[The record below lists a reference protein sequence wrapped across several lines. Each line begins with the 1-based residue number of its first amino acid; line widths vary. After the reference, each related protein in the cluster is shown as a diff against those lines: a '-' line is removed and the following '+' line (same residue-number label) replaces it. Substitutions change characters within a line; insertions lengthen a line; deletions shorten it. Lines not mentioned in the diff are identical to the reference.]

1 MPKPRIKYPKALAKV
16 RAYLSNHSQ
25 REAEQAT
32 GVNQGTW
39 SKLTRQL
46 INPNDITRER
56 LRKIGVR
63 KGDWL

>member
-1 MPKPRIKYPKALAKV
+1 MPKPRIKYPKALAKI
-16 RAYLSNHSQ
+16 RAFLAQHSQ
-25 REAEQAT
+25 REAEKKTEVDQA
-32 GVNQGTW
+32 TW
-39 SKLTRQL
+39 SKLSRQL

>member
-1 MPKPRIKYPKALAKV
+1 MPKPRIKYPKALAKI
-16 RAYLSNHSQ
+16 RAFLSTRSQ
-25 REAEQAT
+25 REAERITEIDQA
-32 GVNQGTW
+32 TW